1 MKNYSCLFLLLFSTI
16 ILSQKKIYKTYETN
30 LKELNIN
37 SSGLD
42 DLILINSDS
51 KFVKVYLEA
60 EEYDEQLIKFDE
72 KNESLEISFYFEG
85 RETRE
90 VIFRKYITKRL
101 QRANAIIEIPE
112 NMKVSVFGENVD
124 IESKNL
130 KSELLISI
138 DNGIV
143 KLNTILK
150 NTSVKLYAGNV
161 YGNKQNNNIS
171 VSSNL
176 GKIEID
182 GAQFVKKFRSDKNSS
197 INKLLIESIK
207 ANIFL
212 TTE

>member
-182 GAQFVKKFRSDKNSS
+182 GAQFVK
-197 INKLLIESIK
+197 
-207 ANIFL
+207 
-212 TTE
+212 

>member
-171 VSSNL
+171 VLSNL